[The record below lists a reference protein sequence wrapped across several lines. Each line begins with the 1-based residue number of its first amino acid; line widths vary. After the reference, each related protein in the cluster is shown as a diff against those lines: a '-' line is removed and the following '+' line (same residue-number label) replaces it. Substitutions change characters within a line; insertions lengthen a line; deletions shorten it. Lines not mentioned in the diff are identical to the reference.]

1 MSWFYPEVHGLT
13 SSDSWWTS
21 KSYNLTSEPPFFV
34 SSTLMFVGI
43 PSLKRWFWQPTP
55 AAPWLLL
62 FSRRGVACTASS
74 SMRCLYCLVEY
85 CWSIR
90 HKCIQMH
97 CDYISREYII
107 LIGGLEHFIFFRILG
122 MITPTD
128 FHIFQ
133 RGRYTTNQNRFH
145 MEVDLKVLVGIVNY
159 KGRQCYNIRLRER
172 FFWVNVYL
180 GKDIANVYLRW
191 LNLLFSEVK
200 WTPSEL
206 VVGGIGPKYY
216 IAIKWSWIPNHD
228 SGCWFLGVLQRF
240 LCESFAEVPRKQWR
254 KRRCPWKPVAP
265 HSTFAASRSLESN
278 ETLLFLVEFSQHSLA
293 FTLGCLPDHSHSF
306 RLHAVWVR
314 LSSTKVD
321 SHNMRFGSV
330 RFGS

>member
-1 MSWFYPEVHGLT
+1 MCIIISSRLNKLRLPHIAAVCGLKVEHHTFCLKFKMSWFYPEVHGLT

-107 LIGGLEHFIFFRILG
+107 LIGGFGTFYIFPYIG
-122 MITPTD
+122 NDNP
-128 FHIFQ
+128 
-133 RGRYTTNQNRFH
+133 N
-145 MEVDLKVLVGIVNY
+145 
-159 KGRQCYNIRLRER
+159 
-172 FFWVNVYL
+172 
-180 GKDIANVYLRW
+180 W
-191 LNLLFSEVK
+191 LSYFSE
-200 WTPSEL
+200 
-206 VVGGIGPKYY
+206 G
-216 IAIKWSWIPNHD
+216 
-228 SGCWFLGVLQRF
+228 
-240 LCESFAEVPRKQWR
+240 
-254 KRRCPWKPVAP
+254 
-265 HSTFAASRSLESN
+265 
-278 ETLLFLVEFSQHSLA
+278 
-293 FTLGCLPDHSHSF
+293 
-306 RLHAVWVR
+306 
-314 LSSTKVD
+314 
-321 SHNMRFGSV
+321 
-330 RFGS
+330 